1 MVTDVS
7 SPASAE
13 RDRVSIIMGSIA
25 PALVHGRSCFSDR
38 IRWIRTFC
46 LLLAPFVISVRGS
59 VSAAPSAIADSDAG
73 EIARASQRRVEIESA
88 NKACEDVLIA
98 AGRRAL
104 DSQFGLLQ
112 QLNRLTNV
120 EQKGIR
126 EFLEQRTRAATKAL
140 QSEINAHEAYV
151 SNDFV
156 PAWERL
162 VSEQRRV
169 ARARDAF
176 ERDERRAQ
184 QAALALGTEHRWF
197 WLSALVAVAVL
208 MGVVLV
214 DHRHELRR
222 YLNGGQARALG
233 LSKLL
238 VAAFIVLC
246 MLTAALFFTSDG
258 ILVEF
263 LERTGGETVVTRLAA
278 RASEDAKKVTE
289 AEARQAAREKDVEQL
304 RRELADGVAKCVP
317 PEQAGGVFD
326 AWWSYLQTTA
336 RRRAQSMSLEQ
347 NRQRFDAVVAE
358 VNADDAA
365 ITSARASARKWRRY
379 ASRISGVIGL
389 GILGLIG
396 AGAVVFVRGA
406 KARQQKIFAT
416 CPNCLGEGQLESAHS
431 DNGKVR
437 CTNVISNSPDP
448 IECEFEFPA
457 HLREYPK
464 LSFPTLGIRH
474 SGKTFWLT
482 QTYDRLTSRDYPAHV
497 NFTPVRTSAS
507 DKIEKTVRDI
517 LTSKIDT
524 QATQHGVPP
533 PPVVFDFS
541 DHDSYGQSSILVNLF
556 DYSGE
561 VTEEFPLT
569 SHQRRRA
576 FSADGYLWFL
586 DPTSDVN
593 TGLSQIPE
601 QKKALS
607 RFESEVRE
615 VKKLKAGQQLH
626 RPIAICVPKI
636 DLMINER
643 YAEGGNVVERFYEQL
658 GEIGWGMDEVSI
670 RQRSDLMRNLR
681 HTIWPNWEI
690 ERAVDDLFGGR
701 YMFFPL
707 TPVGLDEP
715 GQKDLK
721 RRTIAPVGILHP
733 LMWLL
738 HMNGYPV
745 LPRRTAQ

>member
-1 MVTDVS
+1 M
-7 SPASAE
+7 
-13 RDRVSIIMGSIA
+13 RSIGL
-25 PALVHGRSCFSDR
+25 ALVHGRLYLSAR
-38 IRWIRTFC
+38 VGGITAVC
-46 LLLAPFVISVRGS
+46 LSLAPFVICVQGCFP
-59 VSAAPSAIADSDAG
+59 AAPSAIADFDAG
-73 EIARASQRRVEIESA
+73 EIARASHRLVEIESA

-104 DSQFGLLQ
+104 DSQFGLLE
-112 QLNRLTNV
+112 QLKRLTPV
-120 EQKGIR
+120 EKKGVC
-126 EFLEQRTRAATKAL
+126 EFLEQRTQAATKAL
-140 QSEINAHEAYV
+140 QSEIDAHEAYV

-214 DHRHELRR
+214 DRRHELRR

-258 ILVEF
+258 ILVDF
-263 LERTGGETVVTRLAA
+263 LERTGGETVATRLAA
-278 RASEDAKKVTE
+278 RASEDAKKVAE

-304 RRELADGVAKCVP
+304 RRELADGVAKFVP

-326 AWWSYLQTTA
+326 AWWSYWQTTA
-336 RRRAQSMSLEQ
+336 RRQAQSMSLEQ

-416 CPNCLGEGQLESAHS
+416 CPNCLGEGKLEEA
-431 DNGKVR
+431 NVREGVLR
-437 CTNVISNSPDP
+437 CTNVISESPLT
-448 IECEFEFPA
+448 ECDFEFPEY
-457 HLREYPK
+457 LREYPK
-464 LSFPTLGIRH
+464 LSFPTLGIPK
-474 SGKTFWLT
+474 SGKTFWLAM
-482 QTYDRLTSRDYPAHV
+482 TYDRLTSKDYPEQV
-497 NFTPVRTSAS
+497 QFTPVPTDAS
-507 DKIEKTVRDI
+507 ETIQKIVRDI
-517 LTSKIDT
+517 LSIKKDPKGTESAGGEAK
-524 QATQHGVPP
+524 PP
-533 PPVVFDFS
+533 PPLVFDFS
-541 DHDSYGQSSILVNLF
+541 DHDRFGKTSILVNLF

-561 VTEEFPLT
+561 VTQRMTLED
-569 SHQRRRA
+569 HQRRRA

-586 DPTSDVN
+586 DPLSDPIQ
-593 TGLSQIPE
+593 GLSLIAD
-601 QKKALS
+601 QKKALAS
-607 RFESEVRE
+607 FESDVRH

-626 RPIAICVPKI
+626 RPIAICIPKI

-643 YAEGGNVVERFYEQL
+643 YAGGGNVIEQFYENL

-681 HTIWPNWEI
+681 DTIWPNWEI

-745 LPRRTAQ
+745 LPRRTAK